1 MPQYLEALQAYGL
14 DITESPP
21 PRVQKEGWRERN
33 ALEEA
38 HRLTG
43 VAYMGLVDMLGVD
56 AEDVENQMRER
67 NGHGNTVTRK
77 RLEEVYLGGKIR
89 AIESLVP
96 EQLRPLRL
104 IGCIGLGLLRLQC
117 PDNNGTAQE
126 RLRFVQVLA
135 TRDHA
140 ALYLFTNHPKAF
152 DGNAV
157 LADELREQHMQQL
170 DPKVLAKVVN
180 GQNGSKQRR
189 RKK

>member
-1 MPQYLEALQAYGL
+1 
-14 DITESPP
+14 
-21 PRVQKEGWRERN
+21 
-33 ALEEA
+33 
-38 HRLTG
+38 
-43 VAYMGLVDMLGVD
+43 MGLVDMLGVD
-56 AEDVENQMRER
+56 AKDVEDQMKKRD
-67 NGHGNTVTRK
+67 GHGNTVTRK
-77 RLEEVYLGGKIR
+77 EFEEIYLGGKIR

-96 EQLRPLRL
+96 GPLRPLRP
-104 IGCIGLGLLRLQC
+104 IGCIGLGLLRLHC

-126 RLRFVQVLA
+126 RLKFVQVLA

-140 ALYLFTNHPKAF
+140 ALYLFTNYPKAF

-180 GQNGSKQRR
+180 GQNGNKQRR